1 MGDPGRGG
9 NGSGGVG
16 ALIGTYGGAGG
27 AGGYRTYPS
36 DDRREIVNQ
45 GHYGSG
51 TAVQPGG
58 TGEASAVS
66 GDLSISG
73 NVALSLTRGTVRY
86 TNSLNNEALNGVYG
100 PRNRQ
105 YTGTTFGI

>member
-27 AGGYRTYPS
+27 AGGYRTTS
-36 DDRREIVNQ
+36 RVREVMVEQ

-73 NVALSLTRGTVRY
+73 NVALSLTPGTVRY

-105 YTGTTFGI
+105 KTGTTFGI